1 MLLWR
6 VRKQN
11 SGFTLIEML
20 VTAIVVGV
28 IAAAATPNLLGLL
41 NQNRVREGMRQ
52 VEGAVREAQK
62 QATRKGKT
70 CKIRFTTA
78 GTGSDKRS
86 IIQIRPDEII
96 DGVNVSYSGCLL
108 NTRELPRDVSFGLKG
123 TGTVEAPGAD
133 LGFSAKGNPDIT
145 GIMYIEHPYVKDE
158 KCVEIRGM
166 FGEVTTGNYNSTTE
180 VCTPL
185 P

>member
-11 SGFTLIEML
+11 SGFTLVEMM

-28 IAAAATPNLLGLL
+28 VAAVASPNLLGLL

-70 CKIRFTTA
+70 CKILFTTD

-86 IIQIRPDEII
+86 IIQVRPDEII

-108 NTRELPRDVSFGLKG
+108 NTRELPRDVSFGIRG
-123 TGTVEAPGAD
+123 SGTVEAPGAD
-133 LGFSAKGNPDIT
+133 LGFSAKGNPTIT
-145 GIMYIEHPYVKDE
+145 GVMYIEHPNVKD
-158 KCVEIRGM
+158 KRCVEIRGM
-166 FGEVTTGNYNSTTE
+166 FGGLTTGIYDSTAE
-180 VCTPL
+180 VCNPL
-185 P
+185 